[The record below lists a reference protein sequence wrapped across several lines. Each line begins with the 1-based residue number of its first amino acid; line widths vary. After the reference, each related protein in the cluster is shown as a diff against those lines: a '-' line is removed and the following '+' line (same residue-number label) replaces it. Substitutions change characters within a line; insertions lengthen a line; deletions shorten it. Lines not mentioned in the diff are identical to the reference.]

1 MKAAIMGV
9 SENINFASEEWVLDL
24 KSLSVLLVLSEAEM
38 TDAQIDSVSMPQ
50 QLLLSMLA
58 PDAAI
63 PPEQIEQAS
72 LLVLEIRPDLPGSLE
87 RFEAVRQV
95 HPHLPVVAA
104 IRNADL
110 PLVRT
115 LLKKGVRDVVGLP
128 LSHAE
133 LAAIVNEV
141 CEQLDSHS
149 RSEVEQGQLVSVLKS
164 IGGVGATT
172 VATHLA
178 SELAGRNTGRGV
190 CLIDLDLQFG
200 NAAAYLGLSAQLSI
214 ADLIAAGSRIDGA
227 LLKSVASKTDNG
239 LNVIAAPLDIV
250 PIESV
255 NADQIMRI
263 IDLARAE
270 YDHVVLDLPTNWT
283 NWTLSLVAA
292 SDVIFLVAE
301 LSVASLRQAK
311 RQLQLLNSQNISGKH
326 INVVANRVEKKL
338 FRTIDLESA
347 AQALGHPIELS
358 IHNDYPLVRAAH
370 DQGVLIRAI
379 RAKSKITGDIENLL
393 PCLSAGTDH

>member
-1 MKAAIMGV
+1 MGV
-9 SENINFASEEWVLDL
+9 LDTINFAAQEWVLDL
-24 KSLSVLLVLSEAEM
+24 KSRSVLLVLSEAEM
-38 TDAQIDSVSMPQ
+38 VDARIEAVKMPQ
-50 QLLLSMLA
+50 QMLLSTRG
-58 PDAAI
+58 PEAAI
-63 PPEQIEQAS
+63 PVEQIEQAS
-72 LLVLEIRPDLPGSLE
+72 LLVIEIRPDLPGSRE
-87 RFEAVRQV
+87 RFEAVRHM
-95 HPHLPVVAA
+95 HPGLPVIAA

-110 PLVRT
+110 TLVRS
-115 LLKKGVRDVVGLP
+115 LVKEGVRDIVGLP
-128 LSHAE
+128 LSNSE
-133 LAAIVNEV
+133 LARIVAEV
-141 CEQLDSHS
+141 CLELDGRAGADVH
-149 RSEVEQGQLVSVLKS
+149 QGQLVSVLKS

-178 SELAGRNTGRGV
+178 SELSARNNGRGV

-200 NAAAYLGLSAQLSI
+200 DAASYLGLSSQLSI
-214 ADLIAAGSRIDGA
+214 ADLIAAGSRIDGE
-227 LLKSVASKTDNG
+227 LLKSVVSKTESG
-239 LNVIAAPLDIV
+239 LNVIAAPADIV

-263 IDLARAE
+263 IELARAE
-270 YDHVVLDLPTNWT
+270 YDHVILDLPTNWT
-283 NWTLSLVAA
+283 NWTLSLVAV
-292 SDVIFLVAE
+292 SEIIFLVAE

-311 RQLQLLNSQNISGKH
+311 RQLQLLDSQNIAGSH

-379 RAKSKITGDIENLL
+379 RAKSKIAGDIENLL
-393 PCLSAGTDH
+393 PRLGIGTER

>member
-1 MKAAIMGV
+1 MGV
-9 SENINFASEEWVLDL
+9 LENINFVSREWVLDL
-24 KSLSVLLVLSEAEM
+24 KSRGVLLVLSEAEM
-38 TDAQIDSVSMPQ
+38 TNARIDSVNIPQ
-50 QLLLSMLA
+50 QMLLSTLQ
-58 PDAAI
+58 PDAEI
-63 PPEQIEQAS
+63 PTEQIAQAS
-72 LLVLEIRPDLPGSLE
+72 LLVLEIKPDLPGSLE
-87 RFEAVRQV
+87 RFEAVRQT
-95 HPHLPVVAA
+95 HPELPVIAA

-133 LAAIVNEV
+133 LAAIVSEI
-141 CEQLDSHS
+141 CEQLDA
-149 RSEVEQGQLVSVLKS
+149 RGRPEVQQGQLVSVLKS

-178 SELAGRNTGRGV
+178 SELALRNEGCGV

-200 NAAAYLGLSAQLSI
+200 NAASYLGLSAQLSI
-214 ADLIAAGSRIDGA
+214 ADLIAAGSRIDGE
-227 LLKSVASKTDNG
+227 LLKSVTSKTDNG
-239 LNVIAAPLDIV
+239 LNVISAPVDIV

-270 YDHVVLDLPTNWT
+270 YDHVILDLPTNWT

-292 SDVIFLVAE
+292 SEVIFLVAE

-311 RQLQLLNSQNISGKH
+311 RQLQLLDSQNISGNH

-347 AQALGHPIELS
+347 AQALGHRIELS

-379 RAKSKITGDIENLL
+379 RAKSKIAGDIESLL
-393 PCLSAGTDH
+393 PCLNPGTEL

>member
-1 MKAAIMGV
+1 MGV
-9 SENINFASEEWVLDL
+9 SEYINFASEEWVLDL
-24 KSLSVLLVLSEAEM
+24 KSRCVLMVLSEAEM
-38 TDAQIDSVSMPQ
+38 TNARLDAVDMPQ
-50 QLLLSMLA
+50 QMLLATLA
-58 PDAAI
+58 ADAEI
-63 PPEQIEQAS
+63 PAEQIAQAS
-72 LLVLEIRPDLPGSLE
+72 LLVLEIKPELPGSLE
-87 RFEAVRQV
+87 RFEAVRQI
-95 HPHLPVVAA
+95 HPDLPVIAA

-133 LAAIVNEV
+133 LAAIVNEI
-141 CEQLDSHS
+141 CEQLDARGAADVH
-149 RSEVEQGQLVSVLKS
+149 QGQLVSVLKS

-200 NAAAYLGLSAQLSI
+200 NAAAYLGQSAQLSI
-214 ADLIAAGSRIDGA
+214 ADLIAAGSRIDGE
-227 LLKSVASKTDNG
+227 LLKSVASKSEDG

-263 IDLARAE
+263 IELARAE
-270 YDHVVLDLPTNWT
+270 YDHVILDLPTNWT

-292 SDVIFLVAE
+292 SDAIFLVAE

-311 RQLQLLNSQNISGKH
+311 RQLQLLDSQNIAGSH
-326 INVVANRVEKKL
+326 INVVANRVEKRL
-338 FRTIDLESA
+338 FRTIDLDSA

-379 RAKSKITGDIENLL
+379 RAKSKIAGDIENLL
-393 PCLSAGTDH
+393 PRLGVGTEH

>member
-1 MKAAIMGV
+1 MGV
-9 SENINFASEEWVLDL
+9 SEYINFASEEWVLDL
-24 KSLSVLLVLSEAEM
+24 KSRSVLLVLSEAEM
-38 TDAQIDSVSMPQ
+38 TNARLDAVDMPQ
-50 QLLLSMLA
+50 QMLLSTLN
-58 PDAAI
+58 PDAEI
-63 PPEQIEQAS
+63 PAEQIAQAS
-72 LLVLEIRPDLPGSLE
+72 LILLEIKPELPGSLQ
-87 RFEAVRQV
+87 RFEAMRQL
-95 HPHLPVVAA
+95 HPNMPVIAA

-141 CEQLDSHS
+141 CEQLDARVAKDVH
-149 RSEVEQGQLVSVLKS
+149 QGQLISVLKS

-178 SELAGRNTGRGV
+178 SELAERNIGRGV

-214 ADLIAAGSRIDGA
+214 ADLIAAGARIDGE
-227 LLKSVASKTDNG
+227 LLKSVVSKGDNG
-239 LNVIAAPLDIV
+239 LNIIAAPIDIV

-255 NADQIMRI
+255 NPDQIMRI
-263 IDLARAE
+263 IELARAE

-292 SDVIFLVAE
+292 SEAIFLVAE

-311 RQLQLLNSQNISGKH
+311 RQLQLLDSQNIAGAH
-326 INVVANRVEKKL
+326 INVIANRVEKRF
-338 FRTIDLESA
+338 FRAIDLDSA

-379 RAKSKITGDIENLL
+379 RAKSKIARDIENLL
-393 PCLSAGTDH
+393 VRLGVETER

>member
-1 MKAAIMGV
+1 MGV
-9 SENINFASEEWVLDL
+9 SEYINFASEDWVLDL
-24 KSLSVLLVLSEAEM
+24 KSRSVLLVLSEAEM
-38 TDAQIDSVSMPQ
+38 SNARLDTVNMPQ
-50 QLLLSMLA
+50 QMLISTLN
-58 PDAAI
+58 PDAEI
-63 PPEQIEQAS
+63 PAEQMAQAS
-72 LLVLEIRPDLPGSLE
+72 LILLEIKPELPGSLE
-87 RFEAVRQV
+87 RLEAVRQM
-95 HPHLPVVAA
+95 HPELPVIAA

-141 CEQLDSHS
+141 CEQLDA
-149 RSEVEQGQLVSVLKS
+149 RVAKDTRQGQLVSVLKS

-178 SELAGRNTGRGV
+178 SELAARNSGRGV

-214 ADLIAAGSRIDGA
+214 ADLIAAGSRIDGE
-227 LLKSVASKTDNG
+227 LLKAVVSKGENG
-239 LNVIAAPLDIV
+239 LNVIAAPADIV

-255 NADQIMRI
+255 NSDQIMRI
-263 IDLARAE
+263 IELARAE

-292 SDVIFLVAE
+292 SDTVFLIAE

-311 RQLQLLNSQNISGKH
+311 RQLQLLDSQNIAGTH
-326 INVVANRVEKKL
+326 INVIANRVEKRL
-338 FRTIDLESA
+338 FRTIDLDSA
-347 AQALGHPIELS
+347 ALALGHPIELS

-379 RAKSKITGDIENLL
+379 RAKSKITKDIENLL
-393 PCLSAGTDH
+393 ARIGVETER

>member
-1 MKAAIMGV
+1 MGV
-9 SENINFASEEWVLDL
+9 SEYINFASEEWVLDL
-24 KSLSVLLVLSEAEM
+24 KSRSVLLVLSEAEM
-38 TDAQIDSVSMPQ
+38 TNARLDAVDMPQ
-50 QLLLSMLA
+50 QMLLSTLN
-58 PDAAI
+58 PDAEI
-63 PPEQIEQAS
+63 PAEQIAQAS
-72 LLVLEIRPDLPGSLE
+72 LILLEIKPELPGSLQ
-87 RFEAVRQV
+87 RFEAMRQL
-95 HPHLPVVAA
+95 HPNMPVIAA

-141 CEQLDSHS
+141 CEQLDARVAKDVH
-149 RSEVEQGQLVSVLKS
+149 QGQLISVLKS

-178 SELAGRNTGRGV
+178 SELAERNIGRGV

-214 ADLIAAGSRIDGA
+214 ADLIAAGARIDGE
-227 LLKSVASKTDNG
+227 LLKSVVSKGDNG
-239 LNVIAAPLDIV
+239 LNIIAAPIDIV

-255 NADQIMRI
+255 NPDQIMRI
-263 IDLARAE
+263 IELARAE

-292 SDVIFLVAE
+292 SEAIFLVAE

-311 RQLQLLNSQNISGKH
+311 RQLQLLDSQNIAGAH
-326 INVVANRVEKKL
+326 INVIANRVEKRF
-338 FRTIDLESA
+338 FRAIDLDSA

-379 RAKSKITGDIENLL
+379 RAKSKIARDIENLL
-393 PCLSAGTDH
+393 ARLGVETER

>member
-1 MKAAIMGV
+1 MGV
-9 SENINFASEEWVLDL
+9 SEHINLASEEWVLDL
-24 KSLSVLLVLSEAEM
+24 KSRSVLLVLSEAEM
-38 TDAQIDSVSMPQ
+38 ANAHLDSVDMPQ
-50 QLLLSMLA
+50 QLLLSTLQ
-58 PDAAI
+58 PDAEI
-63 PPEQIEQAS
+63 PLAQIEQAS
-72 LLVLEIRPDLPGSLE
+72 LLVVEIRPDLAGSRE
-87 RFEAVRQV
+87 RFEALRRLY
-95 HPHLPVVAA
+95 PDLPVIAA

-110 PLVRT
+110 TLVRS
-115 LLKKGVRDVVGLP
+115 LVKEGVRDIVGLP
-128 LSHAE
+128 LSHKE
-133 LAAIVNEV
+133 LAKIVSEV
-141 CEQLDSHS
+141 CKELEM
-149 RSEVEQGQLVSVLKS
+149 RTGAEVHQGQLISVLKS

-178 SELAGRNTGRGV
+178 SELAGRNDSRGV

-214 ADLIAAGSRIDGA
+214 ADLIAAGSRIDGE

-263 IDLARAE
+263 IELARAE
-270 YDHVVLDLPTNWT
+270 YDHVILDLPTNWT
-283 NWTLSLVAA
+283 NWTLSLVAISNA
-292 SDVIFLVAE
+292 IFLVAE

-311 RQLQLLNSQNISGKH
+311 RQLQLLDSQNIAGEH
-326 INVVANRVEKKL
+326 INVVANRVEKRL
-338 FRTIDLESA
+338 FRTIDLDSA

-393 PCLSAGTDH
+393 PRLGVGTEQ

>member
-1 MKAAIMGV
+1 MGIT
-9 SENINFASEEWVLDL
+9 ENIKIVSEEWVLDL
-24 KSLSVLLVLSEAEM
+24 KSRCVLLVLSEAEM
-38 TDAQIDSVSMPQ
+38 TNANIDAVNMPQ
-50 QLLLSMLA
+50 QMLVSTLL
-58 PDAAI
+58 PDAEI
-63 PPEQIEQAS
+63 PVEQIAQAS
-72 LLVLEIRPDLPGSLE
+72 LLVLEIKPELPGSLE
-87 RFEAVRQV
+87 RFEALRQLY
-95 HPHLPVVAA
+95 PDLPVIAA

-133 LAAIVNEV
+133 LASIINEI
-141 CEQLDSHS
+141 CEQLDARGASDIQ
-149 RSEVEQGQLVSVLKS
+149 QGQLVTVLKS

-178 SELAGRNTGRGV
+178 SELAARNEGRGV

-214 ADLIAAGSRIDGA
+214 ADLIAAGSRIDGE
-227 LLKSVASKTDNG
+227 LLKSVASKSDAG

-292 SDVIFLVAE
+292 SDAIFLVAE

-311 RQLQLLNSQNISGKH
+311 RQLQLLDSQNIAGSH
-326 INVVANRVEKKL
+326 INVVANRVEKRM
-338 FRTIDLESA
+338 FRTIDLDSA
-347 AQALGHPIELS
+347 AQALGHPIALS

-379 RAKSKITGDIENLL
+379 RAKSKIAGDIENLL
-393 PCLSAGTDH
+393 PCLGVGTER

>member
-1 MKAAIMGV
+1 MGI

-24 KSLSVLLVLSEAEM
+24 KSRSVLLVLSEAEM
-38 TDAQIDSVSMPQ
+38 TNAQIDSVNMPQ
-50 QLLLSMLA
+50 QMLLSTLA
-58 PDAAI
+58 ADAEI
-63 PPEQIEQAS
+63 PANQIAQAS
-72 LLVLEIRPDLPGSLE
+72 LLVLEIKPDLPRSLE
-87 RFEAVRQV
+87 RFEAVRHL
-95 HPHLPVVAA
+95 HPDLPVIAA
-104 IRNADL
+104 IRDADL

-128 LSHAE
+128 LSNAE
-133 LAAIVNEV
+133 LAAIVNEI
-141 CEQLDSHS
+141 CEQLDV
-149 RSEVEQGQLVSVLKS
+149 RAAKDVQQGQLVSVLKS

-178 SELAGRNTGRGV
+178 SELAARNTGRGV

-200 NAAAYLGLSAQLSI
+200 NAAAYLGLSGQLSI
-214 ADLIAAGSRIDGA
+214 ADLIAAGSRIDGE
-227 LLKSVASKTDNG
+227 LLKSVASKSDNG

-263 IDLARAE
+263 IEVARTE
-270 YDHVVLDLPTNWT
+270 YDHVILDLPTNWT

-292 SDVIFLVAE
+292 SDAIFLVAE
-301 LSVASLRQAK
+301 LSVASLRQTK
-311 RQLQLLNSQNISGKH
+311 RQLQLLDSQNISGAH
-326 INVVANRVEKKL
+326 INVVANRVEKRL

-347 AQALGHPIELS
+347 AQALGHPVELS

-379 RAKSKITGDIENLL
+379 RAKSKIAGDIENLL
-393 PCLSAGTDH
+393 PRLGVGTEH

>member
-1 MKAAIMGV
+1 MGI
-9 SENINFASEEWVLDL
+9 SENINFTSEEWVLDL
-24 KSLSVLLVLSEAEM
+24 KSRSVLMVLSEAEM
-38 TDAQIDSVSMPQ
+38 TNARLDAVDMPQ
-50 QLLLSMLA
+50 QMQLLMLQ
-58 PDAAI
+58 PDAEI
-63 PPEQIEQAS
+63 PPAQLEQAS
-72 LLVLEIRPDLPGSLE
+72 LLVLEIRPDLPGSLQ
-87 RFEAVRQV
+87 RFEAVRQIY
-95 HPHLPVVAA
+95 PELPVIAA

-110 PLVRT
+110 PMVRT
-115 LLKKGVRDVVGLP
+115 LLKKGVRDVAGLP
-128 LSHAE
+128 LSHSE
-133 LAAIVNEV
+133 LAAVVKEI
-141 CEQLDSHS
+141 CEELD
-149 RSEVEQGQLVSVLKS
+149 RRGTKDVQQGQLVSVLKS

-178 SELAGRNTGRGV
+178 SELASKNLGRGV

-200 NAAAYLGLSAQLSI
+200 NAAAYLGLSAHLSI

-239 LNVIAAPLDIV
+239 LNVVAAPLDIV

-292 SDVIFLVAE
+292 SDAIFLVAE

-311 RQLQLLNSQNISGKH
+311 RQLHLLESQNISGQH
-326 INVVANRVEKKL
+326 INVIANRVEKRL
-338 FRTIDLESA
+338 FRTIDLNSA
-347 AQALGHPIELS
+347 AQALGHPIKLS

-370 DQGVLIRAI
+370 DQGVLIREI
-379 RAKSKITGDIENLL
+379 RAKSKIAGDIENLL
-393 PCLSAGTDH
+393 PCLGVDAGN

>member
-1 MKAAIMGV
+1 MKMGI

-24 KSLSVLLVLSEAEM
+24 KSRSVLLVLSEAEM
-38 TDAQIDSVSMPQ
+38 TNAQIDSVNMPQ
-50 QLLLSMLA
+50 QMLLSTLA
-58 PDAAI
+58 ADAEI
-63 PPEQIEQAS
+63 PANQIAQAS
-72 LLVLEIRPDLPGSLE
+72 LLVLEIKPNLPRSLE
-87 RFEAVRQV
+87 RFEAVRHL
-95 HPHLPVVAA
+95 HPDLPVIAA
-104 IRNADL
+104 IRDADL

-133 LAAIVNEV
+133 LAAIVNEI
-141 CEQLDSHS
+141 CEQLDV
-149 RSEVEQGQLVSVLKS
+149 RAAKDVQQGQLVSVLKS

-178 SELAGRNTGRGV
+178 SELAARNTGRGV

-200 NAAAYLGLSAQLSI
+200 NAAAYLGLSGQLSI
-214 ADLIAAGSRIDGA
+214 ADLIAAGSRIDGE
-227 LLKSVASKTDNG
+227 LLKSVASKSDNG

-263 IDLARAE
+263 IEVARTE
-270 YDHVVLDLPTNWT
+270 YDHVILDLPTNWT

-292 SDVIFLVAE
+292 SEAIFLVAE
-301 LSVASLRQAK
+301 LSVASLRQTK
-311 RQLQLLNSQNISGKH
+311 RQLQLLDSQNISGAH
-326 INVVANRVEKKL
+326 INVVANRVEKRL

-347 AQALGHPIELS
+347 AQALGHPVELS

-379 RAKSKITGDIENLL
+379 RAKSKIAGDIENLL
-393 PCLSAGTDH
+393 PRLGVGTEH

>member
-1 MKAAIMGV
+1 V
-9 SENINFASEEWVLDL
+9 V
-24 KSLSVLLVLSEAEM
+24 
-38 TDAQIDSVSMPQ
+38 
-50 QLLLSMLA
+50 
-58 PDAAI
+58 
-63 PPEQIEQAS
+63 
-72 LLVLEIRPDLPGSLE
+72 EIKPDLPASHQ
-87 RFEAVRQV
+87 RFRALRQLY
-95 HPHLPVVAA
+95 PELPVIAA

-110 PLVRT
+110 TLVRT
-115 LLKKGVRDVVGLP
+115 LVKEGVRDIVGLP
-128 LSHAE
+128 LSHSE
-133 LAAIVNEV
+133 LAKIVAEV
-141 CEQLDSHS
+141 CQEL
-149 RSEVEQGQLVSVLKS
+149 EVRTGAEVHQGQLVSVLKS

-178 SELAGRNTGRGV
+178 SELAGRNDSRGV

-214 ADLIAAGSRIDGA
+214 ADLIAAGSRIDSA
-227 LLKSVASKTDNG
+227 LLKSVASKSDNG
-239 LNVIAAPLDIV
+239 LNVIAAPMDIV

-270 YDHVVLDLPTNWT
+270 YDHVILDLPTNWT
-283 NWTLSLVAA
+283 NWTLSLVAI
-292 SDVIFLVAE
+292 SDAIFLVAE

-311 RQLQLLNSQNISGKH
+311 RQLQLLDSQNIAGQH
-326 INVVANRVEKKL
+326 INVVANRVEKRL
-338 FRTIDLESA
+338 FRTIDLDSA

-379 RAKSKITGDIENLL
+379 RAKSKIAGDIENLL
-393 PCLSAGTDH
+393 PRLGVGTEH